1 MIIIFIS
8 KKPFIGRET
17 LTRRELINKFEK
29 NSVKLFHYQPEFQG
43 IESILYYF
51 YFFCKYLIYEL
62 WLNADIFT
70 DFNGGKIR

>member
-17 LTRRELINKFEK
+17 LTRRELINKSKK

-43 IESILYYF
+43 IENILYYF

-62 WLNADIFT
+62 WLNAYIFT